1 MHLRPLRL
9 AIMNIVTKESF
20 AVSLGIL
27 NATPRLIL
35 SSKIASPRPHT
46 LIDNIS
52 YDNHYNANGD
62 ANNDSYSCTQ
72 IIC

>member
-1 MHLRPLRL
+1 
-9 AIMNIVTKESF
+9 MNIVTEELSNIKMSF

-62 ANNDSYSCTQ
+62 ANDSYSCTQ